1 MQDQRLDIYVVAI
14 GGTGMAPLAC
24 LLQDLGHRVRGVD
37 KPLYPPM
44 STLLA
49 EAGIEPLVGYTA
61 SHLEGEDSSRPDLI
75 VMGNA
80 VPRTNPEAEAAER
93 LRSATSTGDA
103 PGVPILSMPETL
115 SRFLLTGRKPLV
127 CAGTHGKTTT
137 SSMAAWTLE
146 RCGRQPGWLVGGIPR
161 NLERSFAVGGGELFV
176 VEGDEY
182 NAAYFDRGPK
192 FLHYQP
198 HALILTS
205 VEYDHAD
212 LYPTHES
219 LLARYRELVKL
230 VPADGLVVACG
241 EAPERETD
249 QDSTPSAATPS
260 AADLAREAAAGSHIR
275 VISYGLDASCDVYPV
290 DLQMDAEGSHFR
302 VHCSRV
308 HCSRV
313 HCSRVASTQQDLE
326 LSSGDVTVHLKV
338 AGEHNLLNALAV
350 WTAARFDG
358 LAAEDVAAALGEFD
372 GAKRRLEELGTFGD
386 VTVVD
391 DFAHHPTAVA
401 KSTGGLRQRY
411 PGRRIVLCY
420 EPCSLTAGRAMFMG
434 AYRDAF
440 SAADV
445 VYFAP
450 LAHGDRLRREGHEVL
465 DLETL
470 VADLRA
476 ADIDAQLA
484 ESTDDLLHRVARDAR
499 SGDVVATMS
508 SGSFDGLPSKLV
520 EALADRGKATP
531 FSDS

>member
-1 MQDQRLDIYVVAI
+1 MQDRALDIYVVAI

-37 KPLYPPM
+37 EPLYPPM
-44 STLLA
+44 STLL
-49 EAGIEPLVGYTA
+49 ESAGIEPLVGYAA
-61 SHLEGEDSSRPDLI
+61 SHLGCHLDGEAAERPDLI

-80 VPRTNPEAEAAER
+80 VPRTNPEAEAAEQ
-93 LRSATSTGDA
+93 LRDRV
-103 PGVPILSMPETL
+103 GVPILSMPEAL

-137 SSMAAWTLE
+137 SAMAAWTLE
-146 RCGRQPGWLVGGIPR
+146 RCGRHPGWLVGGIPR
-161 NLERSFAVGGGELFV
+161 NLERSFAVGRGEIFV

-198 HALILTS
+198 HTLILTS

-212 LYPTHES
+212 LYPSHES
-219 LLARYRELVKL
+219 LLARYRELVAL
-230 VPADGLVVACG
+230 VPADGLVIACG
-241 EAPERETD
+241 ETPE
-249 QDSTPSAATPS
+249 QDDTPS
-260 AADLAREAAAGSHIR
+260 AADLAREAAAGSEIR
-275 VISYGLDASCDVYPV
+275 IVSYGLEASCDVHPI
-290 DLQMDAEGSHFR
+290 DLRTDAEGSHFR
-302 VHCSRV
+302 VHYSRV
-308 HCSRV
+308 HCGRD
-313 HCSRVASTQQDLE
+313 DLGRE
-326 LSSGDVTVHLKV
+326 LGSGDVTVHLTV

-358 LAAEDVAAALGEFD
+358 LAASEVATALGEFD
-372 GAKRRLEELGTFGD
+372 GAKRRLEELGTFGG

-420 EPCSLTAGRAMFMG
+420 EPRSLTAGRAMFTG

-440 SAADV
+440 AEADV

-470 VADLRA
+470 VTDLRNA
-476 ADIDAQLA
+476 GIDAHLA
-484 ESTDDLLHRVARDAR
+484 ESTDDLLGRVVETGQA
-499 SGDVVATMS
+499 GDVVATMS
-508 SGSFDGLPSKLV
+508 SGSFEGLPSRLV
-520 EALADRGKATP
+520 ESLAAKATLD
-531 FSDS
+531 SDSYSHEQSHD